1 MIADIMESS
10 IMAVATRYTKTAI
23 ILHWLIG
30 LGILAMFALGWYMSE
45 LPKEAP
51 KVASYDLFELGLYT
65 VQLSDAVSPRTFY
78 FNLHKSL
85 GFSLLVLIFIRLVW
99 RFTHRPPALLDTM
112 KPWEK
117 KVAHAVHHSLYLLM
131 VLMPLS
137 GLLMTIYSK
146 YGLKWFEIPV
156 FAGLDNPVLRDW
168 FKESHEI
175 IAVILISLIILHV
188 LAAFKHHVINKD
200 KTLQRM
206 SLFK

>member
-1 MIADIMESS
+1 
-10 IMAVATRYTKTAI
+10 MAVATRYTKTAI

-51 KVASYDLFELGLYT
+51 KVASYDLFDLGLYT
-65 VQLSDAVSPRTFY
+65 VQLAEAVSPRTFY

-117 KVAHAVHHSLYLLM
+117 KAAHAAHHSLYLLM

-156 FAGLDNPVLRDW
+156 FAGLDNSVLRDW

-175 IAVILISLIILHV
+175 IAVILISLIVLHV